1 MRYCLSMELF
11 SRYLIL
17 RLVERINLGL
27 RRNFLIERQII
38 CCCKLSSL
46 KLDYYR
52 IIRLIKRVHVQ
63 IEHLFSHPCDEDIR
77 IYYTQLIQIAGFMA

>member
-1 MRYCLSMELF
+1 MELF

-17 RLVERINLGL
+17 RLVKRINLGL
-27 RRNFLIERQII
+27 RRNFLIKRQII

-46 KLDYYR
+46 KLYYYR
-52 IIRLIKRVHVQ
+52 ILRLIERVHVQ